1 MDRWVHV
8 AHIYTGTNLEV
19 YVDGIQRYDNVQSMY
34 TAGKSH
40 WNGAYL
46 RFGMFHTWII
56 FVVHLRG

>member
-1 MDRWVHV
+1 MDRWVHI

-46 RFGMFHTWII
+46 RVWYVPYLDQYSSYI
-56 FVVHLRG
+56 